1 MTALERAK
9 SIEREM
15 STETTVRIQLC
26 LLQDLIAEIE
36 RLSLEASKS
45 GLRVVREKAAERQED
60 KP

>member
-1 MTALERAK
+1 MTVLERAK
-9 SIEREM
+9 AIERDT
-15 STETTVRIQLC
+15 STETTVRIRLC